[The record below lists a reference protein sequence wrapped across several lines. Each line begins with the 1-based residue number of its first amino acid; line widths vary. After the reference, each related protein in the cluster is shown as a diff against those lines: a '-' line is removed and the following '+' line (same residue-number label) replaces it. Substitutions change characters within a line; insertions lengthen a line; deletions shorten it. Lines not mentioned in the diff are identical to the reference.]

1 MNQIAWQIYGG
12 SKAKA
17 NTFIGGVASTITTA
31 GALATKLG
39 IASNRI
45 TNFKIVGSNIECRI
59 IGTYSIPANCFR
71 DDTFITYYKDYENLI
86 STGATAFYHLTSGVN
101 MALTELYF
109 ENATTIGSDICQVN
123 GTGTYPLKRAIFP
136 KATILQGVR
145 HFINQKNIETVYIPL
160 VTTLGSSVGN
170 QQIFEFTTSSFTK
183 RLYCHPSLATN
194 NAGAPD
200 GDITNAIA
208 NGWIVRYVTNF
219 TAPNTITNL
228 SVGNVYGTAV
238 QLNFTAPTGSTNA
251 IEFYEVYVNGVYNR
265 TVTASGQYITG
276 LSLNT
281 AYTIE
286 VKPVDIFYNKSTS
299 NVVSATTATTGDV
312 DAENYI
318 TAANLSGVE
327 LDSAYQLITDLKT
340 AGLWTKIQAL
350 YPFKGTTAA
359 QHKWNAKNPLDTDAA
374 FRLVFGGTGTYSN
387 LGFQCNGTNAYANTK
402 LIPSANQ
409 NVNSNGLTLVCGT
422 NNATANPDITDMAVY
437 QSETQISLLTL
448 KGRNTDFY
456 KETLLNNRASSVKS
470 VGVNDAKGILTG
482 VRQSVNVTKL
492 FKGGFL
498 LGSPSSAGGSLCT
511 IPIYIGG
518 INVSNAPSAFSNQRI
533 QIAVIH
539 EGLSDVEVATLHSII
554 DLSEAIAG
562 RKTW

>member
-1 MNQIAWQIYGG
+1 MNQIAWQIFGG
-12 SKAKA
+12 TKAKA
-17 NTFIGGVASTITTA
+17 NTFIGGVASTITTS
-31 GALATKLG
+31 GALATKLA

-59 IGTYSIPANCFR
+59 SGSYVMTENCWNGDTSIIYYYDKDGLVSNLLNFSFANTPNLKRLEFKGVINLTGGYIVRYDVLTSRKIEVFLDNCIS
-71 DDTFITYYKDYENLI
+71 IT
-86 STGATAFYHLTSGVN
+86 SVAFYDGYYHNLLIYAPRVTVLGASPSVNNNVFYRVKTGSTLYLNPFLQTS
-101 MALTELYF
+101 
-109 ENATTIGSDICQVN
+109 
-123 GTGTYPLKRAIFP
+123 
-136 KATILQGVR
+136 
-145 HFINQKNIETVYIPL
+145 
-160 VTTLGSSVGN
+160 
-170 QQIFEFTTSSFTK
+170 
-183 RLYCHPSLATN
+183 
-194 NAGAPD
+194 NAGAEEAD
-200 GDITNAIA
+200 VAYTRGLGTTI
-208 NGWIVRYVTNF
+208 RYVTNF
-219 TAPNTITNL
+219 TAPNPITNL
-228 SVGNVYGTAV
+228 SVGTIYGTAV
-238 QLNFTAPTGSTNA
+238 QLNFTAPSSTNA
-251 IEFYEVYVNGVYNR
+251 IEFYEVYVNGVYKNNI
-265 TVTASGQYITG
+265 SGSGSYATG

-299 NVVSATTATTGDV
+299 NVVSATTANAPVAPFTDV
-312 DAENYI
+312 DANAYI
-318 TAANLSGVE
+318 SAATLTGIE
-327 LDSAYQLITDLKT
+327 QQSAYQLITDLKT
-340 AGLWTKIQAL
+340 AGLWTKIQAI

-359 QHKWNAKNPLDTDAA
+359 QHKFNAKNPLDTDAA

-498 LGSPSSAGGSLCT
+498 LGSSSSAGGSLCT

-518 INVSNAPSAFSNQRI
+518 INVSNSPSAFSNQRI
-533 QIAVIH
+533 QIAIIH
-539 EGLSDVEVATLHSII
+539 EGLSDAEVATLHAII
-554 DLSEAIAG
+554 DTSEAIAG